1 MKTFQIGLRLASFPG
16 LGGGGGGGEGTW
28 YTLRAHARNFC

>member
-16 LGGGGGGGEGTW
+16 LGGGGGGGGGGDLVHTAC
-28 YTLRAHARNFC
+28 TCA